1 MKQDSCLSIAGTA
14 TVLLTLITAACAPT
28 HYVQI
33 QDDSIALYLKN
44 DSAEEVLFA
53 SSIDQ
58 YHLHPAAKIK
68 DDLWAVT
75 VPWAKEFT
83 YFYLVDKTPTLPACQ
98 LTVRDDFGSKN
109 CLFAAEM

>member
-1 MKQDSCLSIAGTA
+1 MRQSTYLPIAGTA
-14 TVLLTLITAACAPT
+14 TALLTLITAACAPT
-28 HYVQI
+28 HYVEI
-33 QDDSIALYLKN
+33 QDNSIALYLEN
-44 DSAEEVLFA
+44 NSAKEVLFA

-58 YHLHPAAKIK
+58 FQLHPAARIQ

-75 VPWAKEFT
+75 VPWTKEFT

>member
-1 MKQDSCLSIAGTA
+1 MRLSNYLPIAGTA
-14 TVLLTLITAACAPT
+14 TALLTLITAACAPT

-33 QDDSIALYLKN
+33 QDDSIALYLEN

-58 YHLHPAAKIK
+58 YQLHPAARIENN
-68 DDLWAVT
+68 LWTVT
-75 VPWAKEFT
+75 VPWTKEFS
-83 YFYLVDKTPTLPACQ
+83 YFYLVDKIPTLPACQ